1 MSQREEE
8 SRAEERNRC
17 WAGKQSGCSKLGGSG
32 GSLDV
37 ILAGPPGEEAVTHL
51 KRVQIP
57 WLRLNDSVV
66 FGLQPVPLKLY
77 WRLLNVVSKILKCT

>member
-1 MSQREEE
+1 MPERGGNPSGG
-8 SRAEERNRC
+8 AELLLSWEAIRLLQ
-17 WAGKQSGCSKLGGSG
+17 AL

-37 ILAGPPGEEAVTHL
+37 ILAGPPGGGGRDPPEI
-51 KRVQIP
+51 RVQIP

-77 WRLLNVVSKILKCT
+77 WHLLNVVSKILKCT